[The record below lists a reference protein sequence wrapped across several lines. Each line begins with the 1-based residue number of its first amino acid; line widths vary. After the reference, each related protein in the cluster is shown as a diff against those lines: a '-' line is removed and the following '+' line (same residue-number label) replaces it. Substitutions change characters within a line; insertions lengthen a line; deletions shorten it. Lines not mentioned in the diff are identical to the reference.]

1 MKTPKINV
9 NNGGKRKIGSKNL
22 KDILKTDDDD
32 FVDFVRRCF
41 IWNPK
46 HRMTP
51 DEALQH
57 LRQRSPVA
65 WHYPLGHVATCS
77 HESTKPSRLPRL
89 TASYASLPRRTDWPG
104 LACSVAPIGHRG
116 LPGIWHRG
124 PHRGLCARS
133 TAGCKDA
140 SLSTVTCAQLHAT
153 TRRHEP

>member
-57 LRQRSPVA
+57 
-65 WHYPLGHVATCS
+65 
-77 HESTKPSRLPRL
+77 
-89 TASYASLPRRTDWPG
+89 
-104 LACSVAPIGHRG
+104 
-116 LPGIWHRG
+116 
-124 PHRGLCARS
+124 
-133 TAGCKDA
+133 
-140 SLSTVTCAQLHAT
+140 
-153 TRRHEP
+153 